1 MVAGSKPPRPP
12 AVGRPFN
19 LAMIATAKDGMLLV
33 SELQALRW
41 SGIEPAEDGLVR
53 LTIRKSK
60 TDQ

>member
-1 MVAGSKPPRPP
+1 
-12 AVGRPFN
+12 
-19 LAMIATAKDGMLLV
+19 MIATAKDGMLLV

-41 SGIEPAEDGLVR
+41 SGIEPAEDGLGR